1 MYNNEPFTEIPEK
14 AIGFVYL
21 ITNTE
26 NNKKYIGKKIF
37 HFSKTIQKNLKKKKV
52 KVESDWKTYTGSN
65 EELNSDIKI
74 NNPELKKEILEICYS
89 KSSLSYVEAYHQFT
103 NNVLIDSTYYNNWIS
118 VRVTRKHLTKYKK
131 QLDES
136 DSIQYN
142 KVNSNSSI

>member
-1 MYNNEPFTEIPEK
+1 MKIGKNLMWMYNNEPFTEIPEK

-89 KSSLSYVEAYHQFT
+89 KSSLSYLEAYHQFT

-136 DSIQYN
+136 DSI
-142 KVNSNSSI
+142 